1 MDIKPELVKSAV
13 EKLPSTHPEVLYH
26 FTSLFH
32 LNRILTSRWI
42 MTTESNLTFSQSDSP
57 RVVWMTNLSTPDNHG
72 LLFQDTMPEELN
84 KTFYRI
90 SIRWNNHFRL
100 WDKWSIETGIEPET
114 KRAIIETAGA
124 QETYKSWYISEHNIP
139 INDWVTIEDVRT
151 GKVLFKW
158 ENKKFIKTTTHC
170 R

>member
-1 MDIKPELVKSAV
+1 MAIKSEFVISTV
-13 EKLPSTHPEVLYH
+13 EKLPATHPEVLFH

-32 LNRILTSRWI
+32 LNRILTSKWI
-42 MTTESNLTFSQSDSP
+42 TTTESNLTALESVSP
-57 RVVWMTNLSTPDNHG
+57 RVVWMTDISTPHNHG
-72 LLFQDTMPEELN
+72 LLFQDTIPDELN

-90 SIRWNNHFRL
+90 SIRWNNHFKL
-100 WDKWSIETGIEPET
+100 WDKWSAETGIKRET

-151 GKVLFKW
+151 GRVLFKW
-158 ENKKFIKTTTHC
+158 ENKKFINIATH
-170 R
+170 